1 MYEIDS
7 TNAVWT
13 LEPSKNSLKHGWL
26 RAATTTLVNHL
37 RHCNLQT
44 ADTAE
49 RAKTSHIS
57 HGGAT
62 SPAGQRRGRQTENPQ
77 INAPMVLSQLP
88 YYSLDSPQLCPPP
101 IAGPSNA
108 PGAFMSTT
116 NSASSLASL
125 PPSPALSSLSFSAS
139 PHYSSLELSGL
150 PVPESG
156 SPSMFNHP
164 SLSRQQHRILS
175 APVSRSSSRLSYTD
189 GPLWTS
195 SHQKRFE
202 TRIARL
208 TASAGLPLAW
218 VDNPEWHAFVEDFF
232 PAAKSPSRKVLT
244 NRLIPTAVAEFHAEA
259 KAAARGCDATIQSDG
274 WTGVNHHHLIAF
286 MITVDGKVCAYF
298 NIISTLLTHTRQIR
312 TVKVHDASA
321 ERKTAEQLLKLLDEV
336 IITVESEWGAVVVA
350 IVTDASGEC
359 RKARR
364 QLALKFPNI
373 VVLDCYGHQVSI
385 NLPTPVAFLNIS

>member
-1 MYEIDS
+1 
-7 TNAVWT
+7 
-13 LEPSKNSLKHGWL
+13 
-26 RAATTTLVNHL
+26 
-37 RHCNLQT
+37 
-44 ADTAE
+44 
-49 RAKTSHIS
+49 
-57 HGGAT
+57 
-62 SPAGQRRGRQTENPQ
+62 
-77 INAPMVLSQLP
+77 
-88 YYSLDSPQLCPPP
+88 
-101 IAGPSNA
+101 
-108 PGAFMSTT
+108 
-116 NSASSLASL
+116 
-125 PPSPALSSLSFSAS
+125 
-139 PHYSSLELSGL
+139 
-150 PVPESG
+150 
-156 SPSMFNHP
+156 MFNHP

-286 MITVDGKVCAYF
+286 MITVDGK
-298 NIISTLLTHTRQIR
+298 IR